1 MFGVGLS
8 AALVLVA
15 CGSASNK
22 SDAGSGGAVGSGG
35 ASTVDAAAG
44 GAIDAGGDGGTDAP
58 VACDLSKPF
67 GTPVLVP
74 FLGMEQD
81 DIWLTEDSNT
91 ALLALNRT
99 GLGCCGIFTTS
110 RTATG
115 DFFGTYTLLA
125 NINIDYSNRRP
136 VLSSDQLTLFF
147 EAAYRADANA
157 TSSNVIFV
165 AKRNDP
171 LADFGM
177 PSPLPGENLAA
188 NEEPDSVSVD
198 GHFLYLDAVVGTN
211 RDIYLRDL
219 TTSGPSTPIAELNSD
234 AADSSAVISH
244 DGRTIYF
251 GTTRPLPGAAADA
264 GRSLNSHVWVAH
276 RSGATGTFSNPTP
289 VTELNTSFI
298 EAPNWLSPDGCTIYL
313 SSNREPP
320 GDGTAPHIW
329 VASKPA
335 N

>member
-8 AALVLVA
+8 TALVFVA
-15 CGSASNK
+15 CGSASK
-22 SDAGSGGAVGSGG
+22 SDAGAGGAVGSGG
-35 ASTVDAAAG
+35 AISVDAGAG
-44 GAIDAGGDGGTDAP
+44 GAIDVGADSGADAP

-67 GTPVLVP
+67 GTPALFP

-81 DIWLTEDSNT
+81 DIWLTDDSNT

-99 GLGCCGIFTTS
+99 GLGCCGIFSVS
-110 RTATG
+110 RTPTG
-115 DFFGTYTLLA
+115 DFGTYTPLA

-147 EAAYRADANA
+147 EAGYRADGNA

-198 GHFLYLDAVVGTN
+198 GRFLYLDSAVGTS

-219 TTSGPSTPIAELNSD
+219 TTSGPATPIAELNSD
-234 AADSSAVISH
+234 AADTSAVISH

-264 GRSLNSHVWVAH
+264 GRSFNSHVWVAH
-276 RSGATGTFSNPTP
+276 RNAATGTFSNPTP
-289 VTELNTSFI
+289 VTELNTSFT